1 MPKTDNNVE
10 TGKITSK
17 RGKNEPITAK
27 LERRGVGSVAS
38 GSKARGEIKIPT
50 ITKTIIIK
58 KYVIIRN

>member
-27 LERRGVGSVAS
+27 LERRGAGRVAS
-38 GSKARGEIKIPT
+38 ESKVRGEIKTPT
-50 ITKTIIIK
+50 MTKIIKIK

>member
-27 LERRGVGSVAS
+27 LEIRGAGRVAL
-38 GSKARGEIKIPT
+38 GSKARGEIKTPT
-50 ITKTIIIK
+50 IAKTIVIK
-58 KYVIIRN
+58 KYVTIRN